1 MSLLVYDALMVTC
14 TTTERKMIDAYLN
27 IDDRGSHPYRVRING
42 QFMRNK
48 AGEVRKFRTLNEA
61 IRAAKDNG

>member
-1 MSLLVYDALMVTC
+1 
-14 TTTERKMIDAYLN
+14 MIDAYRN
-27 IDDRGSHPYRVRING
+27 TDDRGSHPYRVRING